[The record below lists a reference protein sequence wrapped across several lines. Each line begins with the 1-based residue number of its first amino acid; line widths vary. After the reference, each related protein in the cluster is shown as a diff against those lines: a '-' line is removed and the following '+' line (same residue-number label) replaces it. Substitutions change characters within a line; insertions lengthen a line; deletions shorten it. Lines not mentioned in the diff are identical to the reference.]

1 MNIFTEG
8 KIGNLALKNR
18 WIHSATYE
26 GMADPDGACTEQVIE
41 CSRKIA
47 AGGVAANVV
56 SFAFVHT
63 TGRSLRGQIGIHTD
77 DMIPGLT
84 KMASAIKKENCK
96 AFIQIAHAG
105 CHASEVYSHAQSIGP
120 SPMTNIKG
128 GVTREMTHDEIKEAI
143 QWFVDAAK
151 RAKQAGFDGVQI
163 HMAHG
168 YLVCSFLSPHYNHR
182 TDEYGGSVENRA
194 RFAVEIVKAVRR
206 EVGANY
212 PLIAKLNCEDGLET
226 GTTYEMMS
234 EIAVLLQNAGL
245 DAIELSGGCS
255 ADGALWPSSRGLD
268 PRTPEEEGYF
278 KQAAPYYR
286 KTCTLP
292 LILVGGNRTPE
303 AAERMIEDGLT
314 DFLSISRPLIREPG
328 LINRWANGDLSRAK
342 CISCN
347 VCRDRLF
354 AGKED
359 RLLCP
364 FACKDQIPTAKK

>member
-1 MNIFTEG
+1 MKIFTEG
-8 KIGNLALKNR
+8 KIGNLTLKNR

-26 GMADPDGACTEQVIE
+26 GMANPDGSCSDQVIE
-41 CSRKIA
+41 CSRNIA

-56 SFAFVHT
+56 SFAFVHP
-63 TGRSLRGQIGIHTD
+63 TGRSLKGQIGIHTD

-84 KMASAIKKENCK
+84 RMADAIKNENCK

-120 SPMTNIKG
+120 SPVTNIKG
-128 GVTREMTHDEIKEAI
+128 GVTKEMTVAEIQEAV
-143 QWFVDAAK
+143 QWFVDGARRAK
-151 RAKQAGFDGVQI
+151 RAGFDGVQL

-168 YLVCSFLSPHYNHR
+168 YLLCSFLSPHYNHR
-182 TDEYGGSVENRA
+182 EDEYGGSVEKRA
-194 RFAVEIVKAVRR
+194 KLAVEVIKAVRQ
-206 EVGANY
+206 EVGADY
-212 PLIAKLNCEDGLET
+212 PLMAKLNCEDGLTT
-226 GTTYEMMS
+226 GTTYEMMAQTAA
-234 EIAVLLQNAGL
+234 ILQETGL

-255 ADGALWPSSRGLD
+255 ADGALWPSSRGVNPL
-268 PRTPEEEGYF
+268 TAEEEGYF
-278 KQAAPYYR
+278 KKAAPYFK
-286 KTCTLP
+286 KTCSLP

-303 AAERMIEDGLT
+303 AAERMITDGTT

-328 LINRWANGDLSRAK
+328 LINRWAAGDMSRAK

-359 RLLCP
+359 YLICP
-364 FACKDQIPTAKK
+364 FANKD